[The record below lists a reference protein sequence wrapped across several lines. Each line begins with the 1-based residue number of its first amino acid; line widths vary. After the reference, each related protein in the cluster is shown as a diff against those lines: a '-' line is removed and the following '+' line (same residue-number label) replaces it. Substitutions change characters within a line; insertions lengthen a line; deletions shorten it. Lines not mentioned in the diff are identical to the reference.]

1 MSYNPES
8 AERYVQSR
16 GEEYRRDLF
25 DKTMTQRA
33 MAAKHG
39 GTQSW
44 ISILRKALV
53 PREQRRS
60 PHEVTP
66 AMIAAFK
73 TKATNETLS
82 KRFGIPYPTM
92 ERLRRRHIGARVRKV
107 LRLTPSAMAILR
119 SNFSNSRAALA
130 LGYQAS
136 TIWEWRIKLGIRKP
150 TVKIKITEE
159 QRAILA
165 ECPSRYE
172 AARRLGL
179 HVDRIKRWHFL
190 VQEGLL

>member
-1 MSYNPES
+1 MSYNAEN

-53 PREQRRS
+53 PPEQRRS

-66 AMIAAFK
+66 ELLAAFK
-73 TKATNETLS
+73 TKASTKKLS
-82 KRFGIPYPTM
+82 KRFKIPYNTL
-92 ERLRRRHIGARVRKV
+92 ERLRRRHIGKRVEE
-107 LRLTPSAMAILR
+107 LRLTPSVMAILR
-119 SNFSNSRAALA
+119 SKFSNMRAAMA
-130 LGYQAS
+130 LGVCS
-136 TIWEWRIKLGIRKP
+136 SSVWEWRIKLGIRTPKTQ
-150 TVKIKITEE
+150 TVVTDE
-159 QRAILA
+159 QRAILID
-165 ECPSRYE
+165 SKTRHE

-179 HVDRIKRWHFL
+179 PVDRIKRWHFL
-190 VQEGLL
+190 AREGLL